1 MSKCPPE
8 VREIEVR
15 DAEKVDRAIL
25 CISRKY
31 LDIAHRLLLEVI
43 ENTPANYVNEF
54 IEGDSLFVKF
64 WDQQEFIHYVNW
76 HKGSFEVENVV
87 WIKNAYPRA
96 FYYLGFMMME
106 AKEWGKAI
114 EFLEKGQALEPTNP
128 NFTTEKAQAFAQ
140 LGDHQKA
147 LELYKQAQTIN
158 AHSNEHKKA
167 VALRGEGFVL
177 TEMGDLDG
185 AEKAYC
191 ESLKIEPKNKLAQK
205 ELKYIARLRSG
216 RKPGRAITMST
227 GLARHWWQFWKW

>member
-1 MSKCPPE
+1 MSESPSE
-8 VREIEVR
+8 VKEIEER
-15 DAEKVDRAIL
+15 DAEKVDNAIQ
-25 CISRKY
+25 CISRRD
-31 LDIAHRLLLEVI
+31 LDAAHRLLLEVI

-96 FYYLGFMMME
+96 FYYLGFLMTE

-114 EFLEKGQALEPTNP
+114 EFLEKGKALEPTNP
-128 NFTTEKAQAFAQ
+128 KFTTEKAQAFIW

-147 LELYKQAQTIN
+147 LELYKQAQAVN
-158 AHSNEHKKA
+158 AHSNEHDKA

-185 AEKAYC
+185 AENAYR
-191 ESLKIEPKNKLAQK
+191 ESLKIELKNKLAHK
-205 ELKYIARLRSG
+205 ELKYIAHLRSG
-216 RKPGRAITMST
+216 GKPGRAIKVST
-227 GLARHWWQFWKW
+227 GWARHWWQFWK